1 MPEHIVL
8 GKTFFAMA
16 WKGRLMPI
24 LAVVNQKGGTGKTTV
39 ATNLATLFAGQKGEV
54 LLVDA
59 DPQQSA
65 LEWQHDRPAS
75 LPQVAVIGLPAP
87 NLQREIP
94 RLQTKYGVI
103 LIDGGGR
110 VTATARATVAV
121 ADFLLVPTLASL
133 PDARSTQRFFQE
145 VIEAVAAIKG
155 RISGAM
161 LFTMVKTGTVFNV
174 SGQSQMKDL
183 GYPVLETTLSHRIT
197 YQEAFAQGMGVG
209 EYDPRSKAAEEMQ
222 AVFREVQEGL

>member
-1 MPEHIVL
+1 MPQRVAV
-8 GKTFFAMA
+8 GKQFFARA
-16 WKGRLMPI
+16 WKGRSMPI

-39 ATNLATLFAGQKGEV
+39 ATNLATLFAGQQGEV

-65 LEWQHDRPAS
+65 LEWQSDRPAH
-75 LPQVAVIGLPAP
+75 LPQVSVIGLPAP
-87 NLQREIP
+87 NLHREIP
-94 RLQTKYGVI
+94 RLQTKYQII

-145 VIEAVAAIKG
+145 VVEEVAAIKG
-155 RISGAM
+155 RVSGAM

-174 SGQSQMKDL
+174 SGQGQIKDL

-222 AVFREVQEGL
+222 ALFRELQEAL

>member
-1 MPEHIVL
+1 MPEHVTV
-8 GKTFFAMA
+8 GKDFFVMA
-16 WKGRLMPI
+16 WKGLEMPI
-24 LAVVNQKGGTGKTTV
+24 IAVVNQKGGTGKTTV
-39 ATNLATLFAGQKGEV
+39 ATNLATLFAGQPGEV

-65 LEWQHDRPAS
+65 LEWQRDRPAH
-75 LPQVAVIGLPAP
+75 LPEVSVIGLPAP
-87 NLQREIP
+87 NLHREIP

-145 VIEAVAAIKG
+145 VVEEVAAIKG
-155 RISGAM
+155 RVSGAI
-161 LFTMVKTGTVFNV
+161 LFSMVKTGTVFNV
-174 SGQSQMKDL
+174 SGQGQIKDL
-183 GYPVLETTLSHRIT
+183 GYPVLETSLSHRIT
-197 YQEAFAQGMGVG
+197 YQEAFAQGMSVG
-209 EYDPRSKAAEEMQ
+209 EYDPRSKAAEEVH
-222 AVFREVQEGL
+222 ALFRELQEGL

>member
-1 MPEHIVL
+1 
-8 GKTFFAMA
+8 MA
-16 WKGRLMPI
+16 WKELTMPI
-24 LAVVNQKGGTGKTTV
+24 IAVVNQKGGTGKTTV
-39 ATNLATLFAGQKGEV
+39 ATNLATLFAGHPGEV

-65 LEWQHDRPAS
+65 LEWQHDRPAH
-75 LPQVAVIGLPAP
+75 LPHVSVIGLPAP
-87 NLQREIP
+87 NLHREIP

-133 PDARSTQRFFQE
+133 PDARSTQRFFAE
-145 VIEAVAAIKG
+145 VVEEVAIIKG
-155 RISGAM
+155 RISGAI
-161 LFTMVKTGTVFNV
+161 LFSMVKTGTVFNV
-174 SGQSQMKDL
+174 SGQGQIKDL

-197 YQEAFAQGMGVG
+197 YQEAFAQGMSVG
-209 EYDPRSKAAEEMQ
+209 EYDPRSKAAEELQ
-222 AVFREVQEGL
+222 ALFRELQEGL

>member
-1 MPEHIVL
+1 MPERGAV
-8 GKTFFAMA
+8 GKKFFAA
-16 WKGRLMPI
+16 SSKGLWMPI
-24 LAVVNQKGGTGKTTV
+24 IAVVNQKGGTGKTTV
-39 ATNLATLFAGQKGEV
+39 ATNLATLFAGQQGEV

-65 LEWQHDRPAS
+65 LEWQRDRPAH
-75 LPQVAVIGLPAP
+75 LPQVSVIGLPAP
-87 NLQREIP
+87 NLHREIP

-133 PDARSTQRFFQE
+133 PDARSTQRFFAE
-145 VIEAVAAIKG
+145 VVEEVAAIKG
-155 RISGAM
+155 RVSGAI

-174 SGQSQMKDL
+174 AGQGQIKDL

-197 YQEAFAQGMGVG
+197 YQEAIAQGMSVG

-222 AVFREVQEGL
+222 ALFREVQEGL

>member
-1 MPEHIVL
+1 MPEHVAV
-8 GKTFFAMA
+8 GKQFFAIP
-16 WKGRLMPI
+16 WKGRSMPI
-24 LAVVNQKGGTGKTTV
+24 IAVVNQKGGTGKTTV
-39 ATNLATLFAGQKGEV
+39 ATNLATLFAGQQGEV

-65 LEWQHDRPAS
+65 LEWQRDRPAH
-75 LPQVAVIGLPAP
+75 LPQVSVIGLPAP
-87 NLQREIP
+87 NLHREMP
-94 RLQTKYGVI
+94 RLQTKYRVI

-145 VIEAVAAIKG
+145 VVEEVATIKG
-155 RISGAM
+155 RVSGAI
-161 LFTMVKTGTVFNV
+161 LFSMVKTGTVFNV
-174 SGQSQMKDL
+174 SGQGQMKDL

-197 YQEAFAQGMGVG
+197 YQEAFAQGMSVG
-209 EYDPRSKAAEEMQ
+209 EYDPRSKAAEEMH
-222 AVFREVQEGL
+222 ALFNELREGI

>member
-1 MPEHIVL
+1 
-8 GKTFFAMA
+8 
-16 WKGRLMPI
+16 MPI
-24 LAVVNQKGGTGKTTV
+24 IAVVNQKGGTGKTTV
-39 ATNLATLFAGQKGEV
+39 ATNLATLFAHQAGEV

-65 LEWQHDRPAS
+65 LEWQQDRPGHV
-75 LPQVAVIGLPAP
+75 LPISVIGLPAP
-87 NLQREIP
+87 NLHREIP

-145 VIEAVAAIKG
+145 VVEEVAVIKG
-155 RISGAM
+155 RVSGAI

-174 SGQSQMKDL
+174 SGQGEIKDL
-183 GYPVLETTLSHRIT
+183 GYPVFDTTLSHRIT
-197 YQEAFAQGMGVG
+197 YQEAFAQGMSAV
-209 EYDPRSKAAEEMQ
+209 EYDPRSKAADEVQ
-222 AVFREVQEGL
+222 ALFRELQEGL

>member
-1 MPEHIVL
+1 
-8 GKTFFAMA
+8 
-16 WKGRLMPI
+16 MPI
-24 LAVVNQKGGTGKTTV
+24 IAVVNQKGGTGKTTV
-39 ATNLATLFAGQKGEV
+39 TTNLATLFATQGIEI

-65 LEWQHDRPAS
+65 LEWQRDRPAH
-75 LPQVAVIGLPAP
+75 LPPVSVIGLPAP
-87 NLQREIP
+87 NLHREIP
-94 RLQTKYGVI
+94 RLQAKYPVI

-145 VIEAVAAIKG
+145 VVEEVAAIKG
-155 RISGAM
+155 RVSGAI

-174 SGQSQMKDL
+174 SGQGPIKDL

-197 YQEAFAQGMGVG
+197 YQEAFAQGMSVS
-209 EYDPRSKAAEEMQ
+209 EYDPRNKATDEVQ
-222 AVFREVQEGL
+222 ALFQEVQEGL

>member
-1 MPEHIVL
+1 
-8 GKTFFAMA
+8 
-16 WKGRLMPI
+16 MPI
-24 LAVVNQKGGTGKTTV
+24 IVVVNQKGGTGKTTV
-39 ATNLATLFAGQKGEV
+39 ATNLATLFAAQKTEV

-65 LEWQHDRPAS
+65 LEWQHDRPTH
-75 LPQVAVIGLPAP
+75 LPQVSVVGLPAP
-87 NLQREIP
+87 NLHREIP
-94 RLQTKYGVI
+94 RLQAKYPVI

-145 VIEAVAAIKG
+145 VVEEVAAIKG
-155 RISGAM
+155 RISGAI
-161 LFTMVKTGTVFNV
+161 LLSMVKTGTVFNV
-174 SGQSQMKDL
+174 SGQGSIKDL

-197 YQEAFAQGMGVG
+197 YQEAFAQGMSVG
-209 EYDPRSKAAEEMQ
+209 EYDPRSKAAEEVH
-222 AVFREVQEGL
+222 ALFRELQEGL

>member
-1 MPEHIVL
+1 MQAL
-8 GKTFFAMA
+8 FAVA
-16 WKGRLMPI
+16 WERRTMPI
-24 LAVVNQKGGTGKTTV
+24 IAVVNQKGGTGKTTV
-39 ATNLATLFAGQKGEV
+39 ATNLATLFAGQAGEV

-65 LEWQHDRPAS
+65 LEWQRDRPAH
-75 LPQVAVIGLPAP
+75 LPQVSVIGLPAP
-87 NLQREIP
+87 NLHREIP

-145 VIEAVAAIKG
+145 VVEEVATIKG
-155 RISGAM
+155 RVSGAI
-161 LFTMVKTGTVFNV
+161 LFSMVKAGTVFNV
-174 SGQSQMKDL
+174 AGQGQMKEL

-197 YQEAFAQGMGVG
+197 YQEAFAQGMSVG
-209 EYDPRSKAAEEMQ
+209 EYDPRSKAAEEVQ
-222 AVFREVQEGL
+222 ALFRELQEGL